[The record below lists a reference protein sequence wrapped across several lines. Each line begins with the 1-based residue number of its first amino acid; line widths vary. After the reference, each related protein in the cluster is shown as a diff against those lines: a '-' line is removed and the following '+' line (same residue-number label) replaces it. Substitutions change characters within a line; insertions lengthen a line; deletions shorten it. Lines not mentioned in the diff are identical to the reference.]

1 MPHRSGPLLTN
12 EALDQLARRWLA
24 GVQEEQPKVSESQS
38 RGDVASYG
46 TLLDWLLDADDDAA
60 VGDLSVD

>member
-1 MPHRSGPLLTN
+1 MPHQSGPLLTN

-24 GVQEEQPKVSESQS
+24 GVQAEQPKVSASQS

-46 TLLDWLLDADDDAA
+46 TLLDWLLDADDDAVA
-60 VGDLSVD
+60 GDLSVD